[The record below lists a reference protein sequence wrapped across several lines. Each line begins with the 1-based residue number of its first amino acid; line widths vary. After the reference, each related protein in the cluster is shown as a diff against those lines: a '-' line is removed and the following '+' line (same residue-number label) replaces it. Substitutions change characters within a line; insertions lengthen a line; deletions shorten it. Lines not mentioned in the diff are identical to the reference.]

1 MRPCFFVGVPQPV
14 ECVTGRLRSRAFV
27 PRCLL
32 APGPECR
39 DEPGRARAHR
49 HGPNSPIGGFLRPH
63 ACLLLAAN
71 TAARPRAQSI
81 LARALCQRRQHSRRA
96 APPSLGS
103 AHPRD
108 RWQPHG
114 LSRRVRAGRRVS
126 RSRASR
132 SSPSLRSS
140 VSWTQRFCSARPAA
154 ASLSC
159 FRWRRVA
166 SGPAPPR
173 PGPPSR
179 SRGFLTAATCS
190 AAEAKASEK
199 EFVAFI
205 QPRLPNST
213 AVGVSRAAVA
223 CAFRAL
229 ASASAAADGARALRG
244 SPASWIAATRLPT
257 GALL

>member
-49 HGPNSPIGGFLRPH
+49 HGPNSPIGGFLRPR
-63 ACLLLAAN
+63 ACSSLPIPQPDRGRSL
-71 TAARPRAQSI
+71 SW
-81 LARALCQRRQHSRRA
+81 LARSAKGRQHSRRA

-229 ASASAAADGARALRG
+229 ASASAAADGACALRG